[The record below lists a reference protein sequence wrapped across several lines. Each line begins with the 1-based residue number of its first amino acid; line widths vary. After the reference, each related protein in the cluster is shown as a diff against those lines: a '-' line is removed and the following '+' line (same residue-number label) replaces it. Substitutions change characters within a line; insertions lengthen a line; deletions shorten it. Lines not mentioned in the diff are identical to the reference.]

1 MAETADTTNT
11 TVSTPQPQS
20 ESSKR
25 SRSDET
31 SCLKRRRSDATSEEV
46 EDLTKEAKSGGIVYS
61 VWPPSQKSRERI
73 LNSLIKTLSTDSFL
87 SYEYGT
93 IKPEEASAV
102 AKSIEEEAYNIA
114 SRVVSSDGIKNLEA
128 YTNEMSERVI
138 ESAKV
143 RFKANGTK
151 STKKD
156 DDLEEKTQP

>member
-31 SCLKRRRSDATSEEV
+31 SCLKRRRSDATSEV

-61 VWPPSQKSRERI
+61 VWPPSQNSRERI
-73 LNSLIKTLSTDSFL
+73 LNSLIKKLSTDSFL
-87 SYEYGT
+87 SYKYGT

-114 SRVVSSDGIKNLEA
+114 SRFVSRDGIKNLEA
-128 YTNEMSERVI
+128 YTNEISERVI
-138 ESAKV
+138 ESAEV